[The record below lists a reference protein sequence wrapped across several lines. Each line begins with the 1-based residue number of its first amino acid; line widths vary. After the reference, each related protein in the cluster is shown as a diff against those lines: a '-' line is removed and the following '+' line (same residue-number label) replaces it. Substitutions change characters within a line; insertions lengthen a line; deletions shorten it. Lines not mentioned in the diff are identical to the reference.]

1 MGLRPVA
8 ALSRRTLRL
17 RDLPLPSRTVRLV
30 SAARRPS
37 SSYRYEFI
45 NQDFDRLA
53 ESSYAPPAGPPPPV
67 GGAGGY
73 GGGGYGQQQYGQ
85 PQQQYGQPPQHQQQY
100 GQPPQQQY
108 GQPPRQQQYGQPPQQ
123 QAPRPTG
130 AGGVTFEN
138 ILKLLQFTVQDQ
150 VSART
155 LRRLF

>member
-1 MGLRPVA
+1 MEQQDTALRPVA

-37 SSYRYEFI
+37 SSHRSAFI
-45 NQDFDRLA
+45 NNGFDCLA
-53 ESSYAPPAGPPPPV
+53 ESSYAPPPGPPPPV

-85 PQQQYGQPPQHQQQY
+85 PQQQQQQYGQPPQHQQY
-100 GQPPQQQY
+100 GQPPQ
-108 GQPPRQQQYGQPPQQ
+108 QQQYGQPPQQ

-150 VSART
+150 VSARI
-155 LRRLF
+155 

>member
-1 MGLRPVA
+1 MEQQDTALRPVA

-37 SSYRYEFI
+37 SSHRSAFI
-45 NQDFDRLA
+45 NNGFDCLA
-53 ESSYAPPAGPPPPV
+53 ESSYAPPPGPPPPV

-73 GGGGYGQQQYGQ
+73 GGGGYGQQQY
-85 PQQQYGQPPQHQQQY
+85 PQHQQYGQPPQ
-100 GQPPQQQY
+100 
-108 GQPPRQQQYGQPPQQ
+108 QQQYGQPPQQ

-150 VSART
+150 VSARI
-155 LRRLF
+155 